1 MRLSKKMLARSRGAW
16 FGCVF
21 SGGAGLPC
29 ALSACAL
36 CACLLSAALWSSVSL
51 AQPADRPDAAQGEA
65 LFNNGDL
72 ARGLVSCASCHGAGG
87 NSMLPINPN
96 LAAQPYE
103 YLVKQLLS
111 FRPKDAGSPAAVP
124 ATRRGADGAD
134 SLMTPFANLLS
145 EAEIRNVAYYL
156 SLQKQ
161 DEALA
166 ATATNEATM
175 ERGQKIWRGGLPER
189 NVPACAGC
197 HGPTG
202 AGIAGE
208 YPRLAGQFPSYLAE
222 QLKLFRSGD
231 RANAPMMHDIGDR
244 MSDADIAAVA
254 DYAAGLR

>member
-1 MRLSKKMLARSRGAW
+1 MKLSKI
-16 FGCVF
+16 
-21 SGGAGLPC
+21 LPTSS
-29 ALSACAL
+29 LL
-36 CACLLSAALWSSVSL
+36 FACLLSLPGM
-51 AQPADRPDAAQGEA
+51 AQQVARPDAAKGEA
-65 LFNNGDL
+65 LFNNGDMS
-72 ARGLVSCASCHGAGG
+72 RGLVSCSSCHGAGG

-111 FRPKDAGSPAAVP
+111 FRPKDADTPSPVR

-134 SLMTPFANLLS
+134 SLMAPFAAMLS
-145 EAEIRNVAYYL
+145 EADIHNVAYYL
-156 SLQKQ
+156 SLQKL
-161 DEALA
+161 DIELA

-175 ERGQKIWRGGLPER
+175 EHGQKIWRGGLPAR
-189 NVPACAGC
+189 GVPACAGC

-202 AGIAGE
+202 AGIPGE
-208 YPRLAGQFPSYLAE
+208 YPRLAGQFPSYMAD

>member
-1 MRLSKKMLARSRGAW
+1 MKLSKKWFTRSMGML
-16 FGCVF
+16 FG
-21 SGGAGLPC
+21 
-29 ALSACAL
+29 
-36 CACLLSAALWSSVSL
+36 CLLSSLSV
-51 AQPADRPDAAQGEA
+51 AQQGQRPDAAQGEA
-65 LFNNGDL
+65 LFSNGDA

-103 YLVKQLLS
+103 YLVKQMLS
-111 FRPKDAGSPAAVP
+111 FRRKDADTP
-124 ATRRGADGAD
+124 ATRRGANGAD
-134 SLMTPFANLLS
+134 SLMTPFATLLS
-145 EAEIRNVAYYL
+145 EAEIHNIAYYL
-156 SLQKQ
+156 SRQPL
-161 DEALA
+161 DAATA
-166 ATATNEATM
+166 ATATLEATM

-202 AGIAGE
+202 AGIPGE
-208 YPRLAGQFPSYLAE
+208 FPRLAGQFPSYIAE

-231 RANAPMMHDIGDR
+231 RANVPMHDIGDR